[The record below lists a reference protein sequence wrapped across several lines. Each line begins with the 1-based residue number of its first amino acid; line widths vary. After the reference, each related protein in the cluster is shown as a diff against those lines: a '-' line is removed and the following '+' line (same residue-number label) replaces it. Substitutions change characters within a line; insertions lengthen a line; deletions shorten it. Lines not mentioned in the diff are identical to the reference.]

1 MSKLSKLCIA
11 ALAASS
17 MVTPAFAQQIDAGQ
31 TLYLEGGAELFKG
44 VLSSC
49 ILTLNISTD
58 PSGTGLTDEGDV
70 NFGTNTGPGIC
81 PGLTIDSTRFK
92 LQSYSGVGNGSA
104 VGRLENLV
112 VRLSGVPI
120 CAYDPGLDP
129 FPDFLI
135 ENLNASPAKGVEV
148 TFGVSGPV
156 KVSGTTSAP
165 GDCTAEAS
173 LLERDL
179 PEVLRVVP

>member
-1 MSKLSKLCIA
+1 MNKFSKLCIA

-17 MVTPAFAQQIDAGQ
+17 MVTPAFAQQIDAGK
-31 TLYLEGGAELFKG
+31 TLYLEGGAVLVKG
-44 VLSSC
+44 ITSSC
-49 ILTLNISTD
+49 TLELDISTD
-58 PSGTGLTDEGDV
+58 PSGTGLTST
-70 NFGTNTGPGIC
+70 GTLNSGSNSGAGIC
-81 PGLTIDSTRFK
+81 PGLTIDPTTFS
-92 LQSYSGVGNGSA
+92 LISYDPTGNGSA
-104 VGRLENLV
+104 IGRLDDLV

-120 CAYDPGLDP
+120 CAYDPALDP

-156 KVSGTTSAP
+156 KISGTVPAP
-165 GDCTAEAS
+165 GDCTADAS